1 MRMRQRVGRAATGLV
16 LCLTAAGVAQGQG
29 CGTKQ
34 LRVLVQDT
42 AGKPVTGATV
52 AIGTEPATKQA
63 TSHVTSEQGIAE
75 FRNLACGAQTA
86 SAAKTGFQDLRESFD
101 LSEKSS
107 AELRLTLAEAPVVRD
122 SVEVHDT
129 TPTMEQSASPTQQLK
144 LDEVKNLPSRPAN
157 VADTLPLVPGI
168 VRSADG
174 EIKIDGEGEHRSAF
188 TVNSADVTDPATG
201 KFGLTVPID
210 GVETVDVLNTP
221 FLAQYGNFTAGV
233 VAVETRRGSDSLHAE
248 LNDPFPDFRWR
259 SWHMRGIRDA
269 TPRFLFSGPL
279 LHQRLYFLTAVQYE
293 VSKTPERTLPFPFNE
308 SKRESINGLAQFDYV
323 VSAKHTLTGT
333 LHFTPQHINFVNL
346 DYFNPEP
353 VTPNYAQRN
362 YVAILSDRLG
372 VGEGTIEST
381 FTAQRFD
388 ATIGSQGTQE
398 MFLTPAG
405 NYGNYFSTQHRE
417 SGRTGWIETWSPARL
432 VGFGSHYLK
441 FGTAATLL
449 TNNGQLWERPINIL
463 STTGQLLR
471 RIDFL
476 GGRPYDVSDSEVALF
491 AQDQWSITSRLAANL
506 GGRIEKQGVAHS
518 LRLAP
523 RTGLSW
529 TPFSSGRTV
538 IRGGYGIFYDRVPL
552 SVYAFGS
559 NPQRVVTD
567 YATDGSVIVGPI
579 DTLNVFGAPGTNS
592 ILVHNQRVPGSF
604 APQSAIWNAQVEQRF
619 SNWFR
624 LRAGYSNSRSAGLV
638 VVEPD
643 EAANDQTM
651 LRGGGRSIYRQ
662 AEITGRFEW
671 KHGQQMFLS
680 YTRSRAE
687 GQLNDFSGFLGN
699 FPSPLIRTDLYTNL
713 PGDLPNRFLAWGRV
727 NLPWGLQLMPIMEF
741 RDGFAYARVNALGDY
756 VGTPFSRYNRF
767 PDFFSADG
775 RMLKDFK
782 VNPKYTLRLSV
793 SGFNLSNHFNALSVH
808 ANSADPQYGVF
819 FGNYKV
825 RYRADFDIL
834 F

>member
-1 MRMRQRVGRAATGLV
+1 MRMRQRVGRVASGVV
-16 LCLTAAGVAQGQG
+16 LCLAAAGAVSGQTCLTG
-29 CGTKQ
+29 Q
-34 LRVLVQDT
+34 LRVLVLDAT
-42 AGKPVTGATV
+42 GKPVPGARVT
-52 AIGTEPATKQA
+52 IGTEPATVHD
-63 TSHVTSEQGIAE
+63 TSQEGIAE
-75 FRNLACGAQTA
+75 FSDLACGGWTA
-86 SAAKTGFQDLRESFD
+86 SVAKTGFQDLRESFQV
-101 LSEKSS
+101 SEKSN
-107 AELRLTLAEAPVVRD
+107 AELSLKLTEAPVVRD

-129 TPTMEQSASPTQQLK
+129 MPTLEQSASPAQQLK
-144 LDEVKNLPSRPAN
+144 LDDVKNLPSHPAN

-168 VRSADG
+168 VRSPDG

-233 VAVETRRGSDSLHAE
+233 VAVETRRGGDSLHAE

-259 SWHMRGIRDA
+259 SWRMRGIRDS

-279 LHQRLYFLTAVQYE
+279 EHQRLYFLTAVQYE
-293 VSKTPERTLPFPFNE
+293 VSKTPDRTLPFPFNE

-323 VSAKHTLTGT
+323 VSATQTLTGT
-333 LHFTPQHINFVNL
+333 LHFTPQHTNFVNL

-353 VTPNYAQRN
+353 VTPNYAQHN

-372 VGEGTIEST
+372 VGEGTVEST

-398 MFLTPAG
+398 MFLTPTG

-432 VGFGSHYLK
+432 VGFGSHFLK
-441 FGTAATLL
+441 FGTSATLL
-449 TNNGQLWERPINIL
+449 TNSGQLWERPINIL

-471 RIDFL
+471 RISFI
-476 GGRPYDVSDSEVALF
+476 GGSPYDVSDSEVALF
-491 AQDQWSITSRLAANL
+491 AQDQWSITPRLAVNL
-506 GGRIEKQGVAHS
+506 GGRIERQGIAHS

-552 SVYAFGS
+552 SVYTFGS

-567 YATDGSVIVGPI
+567 YAPDGSVVGDPI
-579 DTLNVFGAPGTNS
+579 STLNIIGAPGTNS

-619 SNWFR
+619 ATWFR
-624 LRAGYSNSRSAGLV
+624 LRASYSNSRSVGLV

-643 EAANDQTM
+643 ETAANDQTM

-699 FPSPLIRTDLYTNL
+699 FPSPLIRTDLYANL

-727 NLPWGLQLMPIMEF
+727 NLPWGLQVLPIMEF
-741 RDGFAYARVNALGDY
+741 RDGFAYARVDALGDY
-756 VGTPFSRYNRF
+756 VGTPFSRQDRF
-767 PDFFSADG
+767 PDFFSVDG

-808 ANSADPQYGVF
+808 ANTGDPQYGVF

-825 RYRADFDIL
+825 RYRADFDVL